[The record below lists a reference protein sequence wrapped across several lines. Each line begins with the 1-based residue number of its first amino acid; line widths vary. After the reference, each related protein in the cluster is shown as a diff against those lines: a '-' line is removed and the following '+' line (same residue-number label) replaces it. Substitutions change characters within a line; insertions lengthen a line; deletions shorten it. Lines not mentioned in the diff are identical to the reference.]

1 MQGLGGEY
9 GMVGVGADVLS
20 GRVVLGDN
28 GGRQMIALYQA
39 FVALMFLMCVWTV
52 IIFGAIWIAELT
64 EKILPEAKVIAF
76 WRRVW
81 GRVSK

>member
-1 MQGLGGEY
+1 MY
-9 GMVGVGADVLS
+9 
-20 GRVVLGDN
+20 R
-28 GGRQMIALYQA
+28 A
-39 FVALMFLMCVWTV
+39 FIALMFLMCVWTV

-64 EKILPEAKVIAF
+64 EKIIPEAKVIAF